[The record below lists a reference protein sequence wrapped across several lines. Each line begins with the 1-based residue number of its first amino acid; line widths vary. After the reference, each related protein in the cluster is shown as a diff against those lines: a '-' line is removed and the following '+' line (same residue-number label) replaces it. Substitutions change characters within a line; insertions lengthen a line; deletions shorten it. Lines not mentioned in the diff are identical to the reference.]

1 MNTFRW
7 RTTIFLIG
15 LIAAFL
21 SLSAWYDFSPFA
33 SGLFLFV
40 ALFLLLGVMLFGKR
54 GV

>member
-21 SLSAWYDFSPFA
+21 SLSAWYRLTPLL
-33 SGLFLFV
+33 SGLFVFL